1 MMRGRSIVFFAG
13 LMILCLLSCNVLAE
27 DAKTFMEGFYAELA
41 DIIERNMNDPDKCVT
56 EVKRFYED
64 NQSKLSQ
71 FMEEA
76 KIIAASE
83 GTSIEE
89 QARSMTKEEVE
100 EMMQQTGTN
109 RLFQIMSRFNQV
121 MALFSRNYPQQA
133 LEIMESLRH
142 ILQ

>member
-1 MMRGRSIVFFAG
+1 MRGRSIVFFAG